1 VTSAEIAL
9 VLLSALLHAIW
20 SASVKGSA
28 SPLGFNLLQLL
39 PPIAAACALAFF
51 VPLDAIPSAVWWI
64 VAGTGLCHGFYF
76 YFFARALETG
86 ELSVVYP
93 IARSAPAFLPLAAVP
108 LLGERI
114 DLVGGVGIA
123 IVVTGMIAVGIDGMY
138 ALPSTRLEAAEPDS
152 RVASQRRAAR
162 VAPKAPTSLR
172 LALATL
178 IASVGYSLFDKA
190 GMAALAGAPW
200 DAPVPR
206 AIAYYV
212 LLSIAGGLVFAPLAL
227 RRTPPREVARRRAA

>member
-1 VTSAEIAL
+1 MTSAEIAL

-114 DLVGGVGIA
+114 DLVGGFGIA
-123 IVVTGMIAVGIDGMY
+123 VVVVGMLAIQADGSRHLPGAKRFRAPGTKF
-138 ALPSTRLEAAEPDS
+138 ALI
-152 RVASQRRAAR
+152 
-162 VAPKAPTSLR
+162 
-172 LALATL
+172 TL

-190 GMAALAGAPW
+190 GMATLGGAPW

-206 AIAYYV
+206 A
-212 LLSIAGGLVFAPLAL
+212 SESS
-227 RRTPPREVARRRAA
+227 T